1 MKKYFFESFKNYRF
15 EFKHLTVFFFVLL
28 IFQMGISFVNKVSVN
43 KFLTKTQEWYKR
55 DSAERFANITTTSLE
70 LIVETVKP
78 VDVLQPEEKRKIIRA
93 FNIVLS
99 QQIPQQNV
107 REISLL
113 VSDGKKIYSIKDGDV
128 LYSYLYD
135 NQWPLPLS
143 TNGIN
148 NETIKL
154 YKNFKNEVFATER
167 IKSVL
172 VDNSTFYI
180 FVPFIPRGEYV
191 GILYMK
197 YAPDLT
203 QITKE
208 IAAGYDEMGII
219 YSSLI
224 IFGLLGM
231 YYVSSYT
238 LKERD
243 KVQQKLLEEHESR
256 VKEKVI
262 HENEAMFT
270 KRIYHTH
277 HKAEKIMGFIKE
289 DIMQLP
295 ADTLDEIKYRIMK
308 YAHFVSRVIY
318 DMKWYEPTIQ
328 TIRNPLFQTN
338 LNELVRF
345 ITKNIFLRAKSTI
358 EIVKFNLELDEK
370 LPCLQINEYVI
381 WEIIEPLIQN
391 SIDHACVNNLIIT
404 IKTEYFSDTS
414 SARIIIQDNGAGIKK
429 ELLEEDSSG
438 IKKAFLE
445 NTSTKSERGR
455 NSGYGCYLA
464 YTMAK
469 ERCGWQLDA
478 QNIDGGCQFIITL
491 QI

>member
-1 MKKYFFESFKNYRF
+1 MKKNIFGSFKNYRF

-28 IFQMGISFVNKVSVN
+28 IFQMGISFINKVAAN

-78 VDVLQPEEKRKIIRA
+78 VDVLQPEGKRKIIQA

-107 REISLL
+107 QEISLL
-113 VSDGKKIYSIKDGDV
+113 VSDGKKIYSIKDGEV

-135 NQWPLPLS
+135 NQLPNPS
-143 TNGIN
+143 SVGEVN
-148 NETIKL
+148 NKTIML
-154 YKNFKNEVFATER
+154 YRNFKNEVLATER

-172 VDNSTFYI
+172 VNNNTFYI
-180 FVPFIPRGEYV
+180 FVPFIPRGENV

-208 IAAGYDEMGII
+208 ISAGYDEMGIM
-219 YSSLI
+219 YSALI

-231 YYVSSYT
+231 YYISSYT
-238 LKERD
+238 LNERD
-243 KVQQKLLEEHESR
+243 EVQQKLFEEHESR
-256 VKEKVI
+256 IKEKII

-289 DIMQLP
+289 DIMQLSVEKM
-295 ADTLDEIKYRIMK
+295 DEIKYRIIK

-318 DMKWYEPTIQ
+318 DMKWYEPPIQ

-345 ITKNIFLRAKSTI
+345 IAKNIFQRARSTV
-358 EIVKFNLELDEK
+358 EVVKFNFELDDR
-370 LPCLQINEYVI
+370 LPSLPINEYVI

-391 SIDHACVNNLIIT
+391 SIEHGGTNNLIIT
-404 IKTEYFSDTS
+404 IRTEYFPDNR
-414 SARIIIQDNGAGIKK
+414 SARLIIRDNGIGIKQ
-429 ELLEEDSSG
+429 ELLDDDRSG
-438 IKKAFLE
+438 IKNIFLE
-445 NTSTKSERGR
+445 NTSTKSEKGR

-464 YTMAK
+464 YIMAK
-469 ERCGWQLDA
+469 ERCGWDLDA
-478 QNIDGGCQFIITL
+478 QNISGGCQFIITL